1 MVNIVVMA
9 LLFIPLAISL
19 CKKIGIY
26 GPLIAL
32 CLVNLSAAVLNPVQ
46 VQKVLAGKAKGI
58 WFA

>member
-19 CKKIGIY
+19 CKKIGIF

-46 VQKVLAGKAKGI
+46 VRKVLAGKAKGI